1 MLSKNGIILLPSSW
15 IILATFSPKLS
26 DGNTTGWFLVDL
38 KSWVI
43 ISPISWHFPLNS
55 LLYSHELLNFQTE
68 TSFSDIYFVW
78 SFGPCFS
85 GGEGIVEYHFF
96 PLKLPYS
103 LALKTLFLNLLPL
116 HLPPDPLISSS
127 ETSLESSLFSL
138 SHTVALKSV
147 CPICA
152 PLCSW
157 EPLTWSTFLVSPCFS
172 LGFTRSCLCLCGSE
186 TCTDLSFEG

>member
-116 HLPPDPLISSS
+116 HLPPDPLIFFLRNISRIFP
-127 ETSLESSLFSL
+127 LLFVPHSCLKVYL
-138 SHTVALKSV
+138 SH
-147 CPICA
+147 
-152 PLCSW
+152 LCSTVFLRTSHVIHV
-157 EPLTWSTFLVSPCFS
+157 PGLTLF
-172 LGFTRSCLCLCGSE
+172 
-186 TCTDLSFEG
+186 